1 MFHILLFMSKNNITI
16 SFFILL
22 SVSLSAQVAL
32 TKAIAK
38 FTNDAD
44 LTNASVSISVMDVQ
58 TGVMIASHNPD
69 RVLTPASSMKVV
81 TTGAALAIL
90 NPTYV
95 FKTEIQYDGIF
106 NAQTGVLDGNIYL
119 KGFGDPTL
127 GSSEMTSVANLN
139 TVMAQ
144 FADAIDKAG
153 IKKINGRIVGDGS
166 FFQGIDGIGMTWQWD
181 DIGNYYGAGAYG
193 LNINEN
199 YYFLNL
205 QQVPLLGMQP
215 KIVGTDPFLPEVTF
229 TNRLISAATGT
240 GDNSL
245 IFTPPLN
252 DESVARGTIP
262 IGSGIFRVKGSIP
275 DPVFTAAY
283 FLQQKLKT
291 EYKTTFKKAAAN
303 FEDLNEPILPRKVI
317 YTQYSP
323 KLSAIVERTNLESI
337 NLYAE
342 SMLRTIG
349 QLQTNV
355 GIPNTGVDAIKN
367 YWLSKGIDLK
377 GFFMEDGSGLSAR
390 NAISSKHLA
399 DILRAISNE
408 NTISTT
414 FYESLPKA
422 GETGTL
428 KNMFKGT
435 KAIGKLRA
443 KSGSMTRVRSYSGF
457 VTRANGKRWSF
468 SIIVNNYTCSS
479 SEIKS
484 KLQEL
489 MVAMCD

>member
-1 MFHILLFMSKNNITI
+1 MSKNSTTILLF
-16 SFFILL
+16 ILF
-22 SVSLSAQVAL
+22 SISLSAQAIL
-32 TKAIAK
+32 TKAITK
-38 FTNDAD
+38 FTNDVD
-44 LTNASVSISVMDVQ
+44 LSNAGISISVMDVQ
-58 TGVMIASHNPD
+58 TGVMIASYNPD

-81 TTGAALAIL
+81 TTGTALAVL
-90 NPTYV
+90 SPDYV
-95 FKTEIQYDGIF
+95 FKTEIQYDGLF
-106 NAQTGVLDGNIYL
+106 NFQTGVLDGNIYL

-127 GSSEMTSVANLN
+127 GSLEMANVANLN
-139 TVMAQ
+139 TVMSQ
-144 FADAIDKAG
+144 FASAIDNVG
-153 IKKINGRIVGDGS
+153 IKKINGRMVGDGS
-166 FFQGIDGIGMTWQWD
+166 FFQGVDGIGTTWQWD

-215 KIVGTDPFLPEVTF
+215 KILGTDPFLPEVTF
-229 TNRLISAATGT
+229 NNRLTSAATGT

-252 DESVARGTIP
+252 DESIVRGTIP
-262 IGSGIFRVKGSIP
+262 IGSSIFKVKGSMP

-291 EYKTTFKKAAAN
+291 DYKTIFKKAAAN
-303 FEDLNEPILPRKVI
+303 FEDLNDPILPRKTI

-323 KLSAIVERTNLESI
+323 KLSAIVDRTNLESI

-342 SMLRTIG
+342 TMLRTIG
-349 QLQTNV
+349 QTQS
-355 GIPNTGVDAIKN
+355 NTGTPSAGIDAVKN

-390 NAISSKHLA
+390 NAVSSKHLA
-399 DILRAISNE
+399 SILRAISNE
-408 NTISTT
+408 NTISAT
-414 FYESLPKA
+414 FYASLPKA

-435 KAIGKLRA
+435 KAVGKLRA

-457 VTRANGKRWSF
+457 VTRANGKQWSF

-479 SEIKS
+479 SDIKL

-489 MVAMCD
+489 MLSMCD